1 MGILDRILGRKAVE
15 PAPAMSKRAAA
26 IINATRNYESALADR
41 LTASWRAGASSSPAA
56 KTAPCGYRP
65 RRKT

>member
-26 IINATRNYESALADR
+26 IINATRNY
-41 LTASWRAGASSSPAA
+41 
-56 KTAPCGYRP
+56 
-65 RRKT
+65 

>member
-41 LTASWRAGASSSPAA
+41 HGELARGRYD
-56 KTAPCGYRP
+56 GQ
-65 RRKT
+65 